1 MAFVQTL
8 RKSRD
13 FQALRKG
20 RRKDMPSFI
29 AQGAIR
35 PNEHVGEARVGL
47 TVTRKTGTA
56 CERNRIKRRLRH
68 LLRDK
73 RNCLDSRFD
82 YVLVARR
89 LVLNEAYAMLA
100 AELEHALSEI
110 ARSSRRGQNAG
121 VHPSPSLSIQRD
133 V

>member
-1 MAFVQTL
+1 MAFVQPL

-20 RRKDMPSFI
+20 RRKEMPAFI
-29 AQGAIR
+29 AQGAPR
-35 PNEHVGEARVGL
+35 PDDRLDEPRVGL
-47 TVTRKTGTA
+47 TVTRKIGTA

-68 LLRDK
+68 LVRDK
-73 RNCLDSRFD
+73 RLCLDSRFD

-89 LVLNEAYAMLA
+89 VVLSKAYAVLG
-100 AELEHALSEI
+100 AELERALSDI
-110 ARSSRRGQNAG
+110 ARHPWRGQNATAQ
-121 VHPSPSLSIQRD
+121 PSPSLSIQRD